1 VCAQPVPRWWKGW
14 ARLDVAGWLAWDLRI
29 GREKER
35 VAPVRMDGERRGRR
49 GWKETRE
56 RSVFRERGWPPVGG
70 ARSEKR
76 IAKMVETIS
85 NTDFVLTTFVMP
97 FRWPR
102 PEKWGFYK
110 RVGMFLLVRK
120 ISNSLNFYSRY
131 TFGFHVAAAGGMPL

>member
-1 VCAQPVPRWWKGW
+1 
-14 ARLDVAGWLAWDLRI
+14 
-29 GREKER
+29 
-35 VAPVRMDGERRGRR
+35 MDGERRGQR

-56 RSVFRERGWPPVGG
+56 RSVIRERGWPPIGG

-85 NTDFVLTTFVMP
+85 NTDFFVLTTFIMT

-102 PEKWGFYK
+102 PEKWGFYG